1 MEKTMLAAVFEGEGK
16 MSVREVP
23 VPHIKNADD
32 VLLEVEAAGVCGT
45 DLHIVEVPPGHPA
58 TPGAILGHEYV
69 GRVLETGDAVSTVQ
83 PGDRVVVAP
92 NLYCG
97 ICEPCTSGR
106 PNQCEHFTTLGI
118 FLDGG
123 FAKYNVAPERALFKV
138 APTLPPQEAVYAEL
152 LSCIVGGTE
161 KVRLQPGETVA
172 ILGAGPVGLMFELV
186 FKAAG
191 AGKIIMTDIAP
202 YRLDYARKLGADVVV
217 NVKTEN
223 PVAITREATDGRGV
237 DVVVDAV
244 GSLLPQAIEQA
255 AVGGKIV
262 LFGMNQ
268 QAYPQVH
275 QFDITRKEL
284 TVLGTY
290 IGINTFPKAIR
301 MLESGVVKPSA
312 LTTHTLPLPRILE
325 GIAALRAGE
334 GIKVVVTP

>member
-1 MEKTMLAAVFEGEGK
+1 MDKTMLAAVFEGQGK
-16 MSVREVP
+16 LSVREVP
-23 VPHIKNADD
+23 VPRIKNPDD

-45 DLHIVEVPPGHPA
+45 DLHILEVPPGHPA

-69 GRVLETGDAVSTVQ
+69 GRVLETGSAVSTVQ

-97 ICEPCTSGR
+97 ICGPCTSGR

-123 FAKYNVAPERALFKV
+123 FARYNVAPERALFKV

-202 YRLDYARKLGADVVV
+202 YRLEYARKLGADVVV
-217 NVKTEN
+217 NVKTED
-223 PVAITREATDGRGV
+223 PVAVTREATGGRGV

-284 TVLGTY
+284 TVMGTY
-290 IGINTFPKAIR
+290 IGINTFPRAIR

-334 GIKVVVTP
+334 GIKVVITP

>member
-1 MEKTMLAAVFEGEGK
+1 MDKTMLAAVFEGQGK
-16 MSVREVP
+16 LTVKDVP
-23 VPHIKNADD
+23 VPKIQSPDQ
-32 VLLEVEAAGVCGT
+32 VLMEVEAAGICGT
-45 DLHIVEVPPGHPA
+45 DLHILDVPPGHPG
-58 TPGAILGHEYV
+58 TPGSILGHEYV
-69 GRVLETGDAVSTVQ
+69 GRLLEVGSGVQ
-83 PGDRVVVAP
+83 ALKPGDRVVVAP

-97 ICEPCTSGR
+97 ICGPCASGR
-106 PNQCEHFTTLGI
+106 PNQCEHFTTLGV
-118 FLDGG
+118 FLNGG
-123 FAKYNVAPERALFKV
+123 FAKYNVAPESALFKIS
-138 APTLPPQEAVYAEL
+138 PSLPASEAVYVEL

-202 YRLDYARKLGADVVV
+202 YRLDYAKKLGADVVV
-217 NVKTEN
+217 NVKDQD
-223 PVAITREATDGRGV
+223 PVAITREATDGKGV

-244 GSLLPQAIEQA
+244 GSLFSQALEQA

-262 LFGMNQ
+262 LFGMDS
-268 QAYPQVH
+268 QAMSQVH

-312 LTTHTLPLPRILE
+312 LTTHSVSLGQIHDAIE
-325 GIAALRAGE
+325 ALRAGQ
-334 GIKVVVTP
+334 GIKAVITP

>member
-1 MEKTMLAAVFEGEGK
+1 MQKTMLAAVFEGQGK
-16 MSVREVP
+16 LALKEVP
-23 VPHIKNADD
+23 VPKIEKPDQ
-32 VLLEVEAAGVCGT
+32 VLLEVEAAGICGT
-45 DLHIVEVPPGHPA
+45 DLHILDVPPGHPA
-58 TPGAILGHEYV
+58 TPGSILGHEYV
-69 GRVLETGDAVSTVQ
+69 GRVLEVGGAVQSLQ
-83 PGDRVVVAP
+83 PGERVVVAP

-97 ICEPCTSGR
+97 ICGPCASGR

-118 FLDGG
+118 FLHGG
-123 FAKYNVAPERALFKV
+123 FARYNVAPESALFKISR
-138 APTLPPQEAVYAEL
+138 TFPPGEAVYTEL
-152 LSCIVGGTE
+152 LSCIIGGTE

-202 YRLDYARKLGADVVV
+202 YRLEYAQKLGADLVV
-217 NVKTEN
+217 NVKKQDPMAATH
-223 PVAITREATDGRGV
+223 EATQGRGV

-244 GSLLPQAIEQA
+244 GTLLPQAIEQA
-255 AVGGKIV
+255 TVGGKIV

-268 QAYPQVH
+268 QAQGQVR

-284 TVLGTY
+284 TLMGTY
-290 IGINTFPKAIR
+290 IGINTFPRAIR

-312 LTTHTLPLPRILE
+312 LTTHNLPLARIHE

-334 GIKVVVTP
+334 GIKAVITP